1 MQGDKL
7 FSCFVHSF
15 CESCLNKLHIQEISF
30 FFDQRR
36 VEGRIIILI
45 PSFFFLFD
53 SSFFFF
59 FALCKDFLPESD
71 QCGEIGMRRGVLG

>member
-45 PSFFFLFD
+45 PSFFFVRFIIL
-53 SSFFFF
+53 FF